1 MTAPQETVS
10 VIPEGRLAYG
20 MQLPTV
26 ALSTMVAAPWEHS
39 AGTPELLAAAQAA
52 DQIGRAHV

>member
-39 AGTPELLAAAQAA
+39 AGTAEL
-52 DQIGRAHV
+52 QIGRAHV